1 MGKGQ
6 QHEAKVSL
14 GLGAI
19 SLGRGRQN
27 ADHPEL
33 WNQIFTVRKNGIEYL
48 GQLTVRSV
56 SPAIDVEVFNSNYF
70 ADFCLPKNQIVDLL
84 QTKILGLIVRNG
96 DSQAIFK
103 TAVRTLLKK
112 NIPRAEPAFSS
123 YGEMSDGLI
132 DLDEIYRRLNDQY
145 FGGGVQARVMW
156 GRDSRTRNRSG
167 FRFGSY
173 EEDKK
178 LIRVHPRLRQDFV
191 PVSVVELTVY
201 HEMCHQWVPS
211 IRKNGA
217 WRPHHPGFRE
227 KEKEYCHYQEA
238 RQWEKQ
244 HWKKLLQPVRK
255 K

>member
-6 QHEAKVSL
+6 RHEAKVSL
-14 GLGAI
+14 GLGAVY
-19 SLGRGRQN
+19 LGRGRQN

-33 WNQIFTVRKNGIEYL
+33 WNQIFTVRKNGFEYL

-70 ADFCLPKNQIVDLL
+70 ADFCLPKKQIVDSL
-84 QTKILGLIVRNG
+84 QTKILGLIARNG
-96 DSQAIFK
+96 DSQATFK
-103 TAVRTLLKK
+103 TAVRALLKK

-123 YGEMSDGLI
+123 YGEMSNGLI

-173 EEDKK
+173 EDG
-178 LIRVHPRLRQDFV
+178 RAWRHSRN
-191 PVSVVELTVY
+191 
-201 HEMCHQWVPS
+201 WVPQYWRDQRFAH
-211 IRKNGA
+211 RKQTFGTGNIIIGQRQRRNRSLLRLHLWPGHRCFGRW
-217 WRPHHPGFRE
+217 WRPRRSLFSDLVE
-227 KEKEYCHYQEA
+227 I
-238 RQWEKQ
+238 
-244 HWKKLLQPVRK
+244 
-255 K
+255 